1 MAKIKDRIALGFVV
15 GLLANMPKAILNEIL
30 FRKKVESK
38 RYGEVISGVFMP
50 KAQALSKKG
59 KLFGVG
65 GDFVT
70 SSVLGVKK
78 RGRK

>member
-1 MAKIKDRIALGFVV
+1 MMKIKDRITLGFVA

-50 KAQALSKKG
+50 KGQALSKQG
-59 KLFGVG
+59 RMFGLG

-70 SSVLGVKK
+70 SISNHYTNSP
-78 RGRK
+78 